1 MRVIVIGTEYTGKT
15 TLVQAIQQWGMD
27 RGIRH
32 HMDDHFSIPDQQ
44 TLENPADQKA
54 MTELPSAIKERFQRF
69 QIAYH
74 VRLVHKYQHVL
85 LTGFHIEEMVYGQ
98 RYYYPDLAHPVET
111 PQAWERDM
119 PSDMILVLLT
129 ASPEA
134 IKQRMKDDPHD
145 FPIVPESD
153 IEEVQAAFREEFR
166 KSFFKQKFQI
176 DTSTLTIYSLL
187 NDFLR
192 MSYPYLSAAD
202 HAIRLTVR

>member
-15 TLVQAIQQWGMD
+15 TLVQLVQQWGMD
-27 RGIRH
+27 REIRH

-44 TLENPADQKA
+44 TLKNPAEQKA
-54 MTELPSAIKERFQRF
+54 MTELPSGIKERFQRF

-98 RYYYPDLAHPVET
+98 RYYYPDLARPVET
-111 PQAWERDM
+111 PQAWEKDM

-129 ASPEA
+129 ASPEV
-134 IKQRMKDDPHD
+134 IKQRMKDAPHD
-145 FPIVPESD
+145 YPIVPESD

-166 KSFFKQKFQI
+166 NSFFKQKFEI
-176 DTSTLTIYSLL
+176 DTSTLTPYALL
-187 NDFLR
+187 QSFLAQ
-192 MSYPYLSAAD
+192 SFPYLSAAD
-202 HAIRLTVR
+202 HAIRLADR